1 METNQLKLSYQL
13 EKETEMKL
21 VLMTLLLTVIL
32 FLSGCAILQPKIAGD
47 KLANLP
53 TTGTQA
59 MFQTLKGNNWLFTL
73 SIIGVGA
80 GFFAFLNGSSK
91 GLQFMAACF
100 IVISLIIG
108 VTKYS
113 AIIATISM
121 LGTIGLMGYSMWI
134 RKKAMKEVVQ
144 GVQVARTDPSVTEDE
159 DVVSVLDMFQS
170 KATKKIVKTIKDTL
184 NL

>member
-1 METNQLKLSYQL
+1 MRSFLI
-13 EKETEMKL
+13 
-21 VLMTLLLTVIL
+21 TLLLSVIL
-32 FLSGCAILQPKIAGD
+32 FLSGCAMLQPKTAGS

-73 SIIGVGA
+73 SFIGVGA

-91 GLQFMAACF
+91 GLQFMAACLL
-100 IVISLIIG
+100 VLSLVIG

-113 AIIATISM
+113 AIIAAITMI
-121 LGTIGLMGYSMWI
+121 GTVALLGYSIWI
-134 RKKAMKEVVQ
+134 RKKAIKEVVL
-144 GVQVARTDPSVTEDE
+144 GVQDIRE
-159 DVVSVLDMFQS
+159 DVTTDNSTIDSALNLAQS
-170 KATKKIVKTIKDTL
+170 KTTKSIVKKIKATL

>member
-1 METNQLKLSYQL
+1 MRLFLI
-13 EKETEMKL
+13 
-21 VLMTLLLTVIL
+21 TLLLSVML
-32 FLSGCAILQPKIAGD
+32 FLNGCAILQPKTAGD

-53 TTGTQA
+53 TTGNQA

-113 AIIATISM
+113 ALIAAIAM
-121 LGTIGLMGYSMWI
+121 IGTICLMIYTMLV
-134 RKKAMKEVVQ
+134 KNKALREVVQ
-144 GVQVARTDPSVTEDE
+144 GVQDIREDSTI
-159 DVVSVLDMFQS
+159 DNLTVDTNLNNTQS
-170 KATKKIVKTIKDTL
+170 KITKAIVKKIKAAL